1 VHEILAR
8 VAANGRVLDL
18 GSREGSFDRSAY
30 PFHTV
35 RADLDRAAGVN
46 VQADAA
52 HLPFPAH
59 CFDAVVSNHSL
70 EHFADLDQALAEIGR
85 VLTRPGA
92 LFIAVPDASTFTDR
106 LYRWLAK
113 GGGHV
118 NPFTSAP
125 ALAGRIEQA
134 VGVPCAGVRVLHT
147 SLSFL
152 NRHNRR
158 APAPRKLLLLAD
170 GREPFLIGLSFLL
183 RIADRAFG
191 TRLSVYGWALY
202 FGCEPVEASAW
213 TNVCV
218 RCGSGHP
225 ARELRPGAARLYRC
239 PSCGAKNLFTPDPAS
254 V

>member
-1 VHEILAR
+1 M
-8 VAANGRVLDL
+8 LDL
-18 GSREGSFDRSAY
+18 GSREGSFDRNVH
-30 PFHTV
+30 PFRTV
-35 RADLDRAAGVN
+35 RVDLEHASGID

-52 HLPFPAH
+52 HLPFASK

-70 EHFADLDQALAEIGR
+70 EHFADLDRALAEIGR
-85 VLTRPGA
+85 VLARPGA

-113 GGGHV
+113 GGGHL
-118 NPFTSAP
+118 NSFTSAP
-125 ALAGRIEQA
+125 ALAAHIERF
-134 VGVPCAGVRVLHT
+134 VGIPCTGVRVLHT

-152 NRHNRR
+152 NPHNRR
-158 APAPRKLLLLAD
+158 APAPRKLLLLAG
-170 GREPFLIGLSFLL
+170 GREPFLIALTFLL
-183 RIADRAFG
+183 RSADRIFG
-191 TRLSVYGWALY
+191 TRLSVYGWALC
-202 FGCEPVEASAW
+202 FGCEPAEAGSW

-239 PSCGAKNLFTPDPAS
+239 PSCGARNLFTPDPGS